1 MSGAGAQVKRGA
13 DLLPGM
19 AVFAGLA
26 DVLAREPPG
35 SVLDLADRLDA
46 SVVVIWR
53 SGRWL
58 NIGRAMVQPPDWRT
72 MSITTRRVH

>member
-1 MSGAGAQVKRGA
+1 
-13 DLLPGM
+13 M

-46 SVVVIWR
+46 RHRLGVRGGHMEVRPLAEHW
-53 SGRWL
+53 SGD
-58 NIGRAMVQPPDWRT
+58 GAAA
-72 MSITTRRVH
+72 